1 MEDPSNFEYFDQ
13 LCSPSSPQQLMH
25 PYLSSTSGHH
35 SPSGTDEDIYN
46 SLSPDTANHP
56 HRWQQQPVQLQRSVS
71 PQPITITS
79 PFITP
84 VGKTDR
90 TQNYCN

>member
-1 MEDPSNFEYFDQ
+1 
-13 LCSPSSPQQLMH
+13 
-25 PYLSSTSGHH
+25 
-35 SPSGTDEDIYN
+35 
-46 SLSPDTANHP
+46 LSPDTANHP